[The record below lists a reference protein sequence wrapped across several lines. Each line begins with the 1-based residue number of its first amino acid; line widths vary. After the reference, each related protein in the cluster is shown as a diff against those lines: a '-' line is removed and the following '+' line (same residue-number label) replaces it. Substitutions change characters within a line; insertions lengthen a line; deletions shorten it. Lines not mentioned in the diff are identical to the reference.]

1 MLKHVVCFYVKHDRT
16 KNQTISTKNITEQG
30 CHPVQKPET
39 ITQLPRT
46 WSDSP
51 TKWLSHEAAGCL
63 SFKSLMFTEWSQN
76 HLASVVSKR
85 SDTVNQQFHIIIYIV
100 IYIYIIY
107 MYIYVHPFPGCPLFP
122 PISLARIRDIKENKQ
137 FGDVLDVHRMHFGG
151 INWSIPGLCTCCS
164 TRATRATSMLPWSD
178 FEAGL
183 NISVTMQMWNGSTGD
198 SWYSRVE
205 LRLVWVPTLCLKLL
219 SPLTCDKHS

>member
-1 MLKHVVCFYVKHDRT
+1 MQLKHVGCFNVKYDRT
-16 KNQTISTKNITEQG
+16 KNQTISTKNIKEQG

-85 SDTVNQQFHIIIYIV
+85 SDTVNQQFPYIL
-100 IYIYIIY
+100 IYIYICPSISWLPPLSSNFSGQNTGHKRKQTVWGCFGRAQDAFWRNQLVY
-107 MYIYVHPFPGCPLFP
+107 RPVHLLFHSSNKGHFNA
-122 PISLARIRDIKENKQ
+122 SLEWLRGRLK
-137 FGDVLDVHRMHFGG
+137 HFSYNANVEW
-151 INWSIPGLCTCCS
+151 INGRFMI
-164 TRATRATSMLPWSD
+164 
-178 FEAGL
+178 F
-183 NISVTMQMWNGSTGD
+183 
-198 SWYSRVE
+198 
-205 LRLVWVPTLCLKLL
+205 
-219 SPLTCDKHS
+219 